1 MIIVKVKKRRK
12 FLSSLYKIQIVMRN
26 VFLIIIHFTTIISIS
41 QNLKIDSNK
50 KFTINEIDSICA
62 KKGKSFISDGII
74 TLETET
80 ESNKIKTKVLSG
92 DGGFSYS
99 FYLNHFN
106 EEKYNLL
113 SNIEKRK
120 YDFDKYTNLIKGQYH
135 QNIHYLNSYSEDI
148 IGEFYYFET
157 SLFYVKIKIIRTE
170 DNKKDI
176 SEIYNFGILEL
187 NNSKEIQTISSF
199 ELKSWVNEKNNEIIK
214 YYNQK

>member
-1 MIIVKVKKRRK
+1 
-12 FLSSLYKIQIVMRN
+12 MRN
-26 VFLIIIHFTTIISIS
+26 IFLIIIHFTTIISIS

-50 KFTINEIDSICA
+50 QFTINEIDSICT
-62 KKGKSFISDGII
+62 KNGKSFISDGII

-80 ESNKIKTKVLSG
+80 EFNKIKTKVLSG
-92 DGGFSYS
+92 NGGFSYN

-106 EEKYNLL
+106 EEKYNSL

-176 SEIYNFGILEL
+176 SETFNLSLSEL
-187 NNSKEIQTISSF
+187 NDTKVLKNIFLMDIKSF
-199 ELKSWVNEKNNEIIK
+199 VNEKNNEIIK
-214 YYNQK
+214 IYNRK

>member
-1 MIIVKVKKRRK
+1 
-12 FLSSLYKIQIVMRN
+12 MRN
-26 VFLIIIHFTTIISIS
+26 IFLIIIHFTTIISIS

-50 KFTINEIDSICA
+50 KFTVNEIDSICA

-92 DGGFSYS
+92 DGRFSYS

-135 QNIHYLNSYSEDI
+135 QNIHYINSYSEDI